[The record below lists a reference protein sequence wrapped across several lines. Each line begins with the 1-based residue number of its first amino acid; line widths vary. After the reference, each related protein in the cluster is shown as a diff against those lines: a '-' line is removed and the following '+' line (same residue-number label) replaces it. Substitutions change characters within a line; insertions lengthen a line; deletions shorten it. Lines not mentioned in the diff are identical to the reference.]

1 MNGFVLFSARN
12 PIQRHISKISKQFSL
27 LMINRKPKNDI
38 LLSMYKIPH
47 KYKFN
52 YSAGDS
58 IVYHQIQ
65 KTASTIF
72 NLHLVNNLKLPC
84 NCTASVILTLTCSCK
99 NDLGIDWLY
108 SRLSRQLCKVHASWH
123 QFQKCLPQLKDKI
136 SKRLFKLG
144 ESFFVNF

>member
-1 MNGFVLFSARN
+1 MSER
-12 PIQRHISKISKQFSL
+12 FSL
-27 LMINRKPKNDI
+27 LVGNKKLNHET
-38 LLSMYKIPH
+38 LLSVYKIPH

-52 YSAGDS
+52 YSTGDS

-72 NLHLVNNLKLPC
+72 NLHLVKNLKLPC
-84 NCTASVILTLTCSCK
+84 NCTTSVILTLTCSCK
-99 NDLGIDWLY
+99 NDLGFDWLY

-136 SKRLFKLG
+136 YKRVFKLG
-144 ESFFVNF
+144 KSLCYHNRECLRCNGILIY